1 MGGGGGGDSDS
12 DGSGDNGDNGGSGGD
27 KDNGGNSNDNDYDN
41 SNSQLF
47 FLPLLTT
54 VGPSEGTIAHVV
66 HSDKNDGLVAGVGT
80 TNAGKCEEECQIY
93 KGKIRQLY

>member
-1 MGGGGGGDSDS
+1 MA
-12 DGSGDNGDNGGSGGD
+12 GDNGGSSGE
-27 KDNGGNSNDNDYDN
+27 DNGSDSNGNDDDIGNNW
-41 SNSQLF
+41 QLF

-80 TNAGKCEEECQIY
+80 TNAGTCEEECQIY